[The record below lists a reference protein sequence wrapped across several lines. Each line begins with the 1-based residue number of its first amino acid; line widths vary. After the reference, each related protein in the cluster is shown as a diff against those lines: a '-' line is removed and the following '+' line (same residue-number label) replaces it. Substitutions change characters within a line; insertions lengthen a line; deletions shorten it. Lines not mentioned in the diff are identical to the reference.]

1 MKQVYFFV
9 LSIITTA
16 FVIGL
21 ALLKVNE
28 VAGGA
33 LFTIPTEYQKYVDY
47 ALQYGALTL
56 LCCYAFGGLAGK
68 VIKIVIGIVLLIAIA
83 LFTIAIVAPQW
94 IQGMFGGAKGIITI
108 FKMLN

>member
-1 MKQVYFFV
+1 MKQMYFFV

-21 ALLKVNE
+21 ALLKVND
-28 VAGGA
+28 VVGGT
-33 LFTIPTEYQKYVDY
+33 LFSIPTEYQKYVDY
-47 ALQYGALTL
+47 AVQYGALTL

-68 VIKIVIGIVLLIAIA
+68 VIKIIIGILLLLAIA

-94 IQGMFGGAKGIITI
+94 IQGIFGGSKGIISI
-108 FKMLN
+108 LKILS